1 MVQPNSKD
9 RKCCLGV
16 FKERGDRKAEEGS
29 GMIDKEGSGTT
40 NKEEGSGTTDKE
52 ERSGTI
58 IKEEGSGTID
68 KGRYLLNF
76 LKLLI
81 SFTFKPNFKLSPC
94 EVAE

>member
-1 MVQPNSKD
+1 
-9 RKCCLGV
+9 
-16 FKERGDRKAEEGS
+16 
-29 GMIDKEGSGTT
+29 MIDKEGSGTT

>member
-40 NKEEGSGTTDKE
+40 NKEEGSGT
-52 ERSGTI
+52 
-58 IKEEGSGTID
+58 ID

-81 SFTFKPNFKLSPC
+81 SFTFKPNFKLSSC

>member
-40 NKEEGSGTTDKE
+40 NKEEGF
-52 ERSGTI
+52 
-58 IKEEGSGTID
+58 GTID

>member
-29 GMIDKEGSGTT
+29 GMID
-40 NKEEGSGTTDKE
+40 KEEGSGTTDKE

-81 SFTFKPNFKLSPC
+81 SFTFKPNFKLSSC